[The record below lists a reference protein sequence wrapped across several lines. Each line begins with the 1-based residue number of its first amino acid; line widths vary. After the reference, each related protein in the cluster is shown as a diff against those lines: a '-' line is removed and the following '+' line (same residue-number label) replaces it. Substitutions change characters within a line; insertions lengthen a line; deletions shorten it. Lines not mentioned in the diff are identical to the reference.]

1 MLKIALCSYGMSSK
15 VFHAPLITA
24 EPGVQLHSI
33 LQRNSESALNDYP
46 QVSIAKTFDDLLQD
60 PVIDLIVVN
69 APNEFH
75 YPMAKAV
82 LEAGKHVVLEKPFV
96 IDLQEGQKL
105 IDLAQR
111 QQKTLAVFH
120 NKRLEAD
127 HLTVAKIVHSKQ
139 LGRIVEVEWH
149 YDRYRHTVTHKRWK
163 EDNLPGAGT
172 WFDLGVHLVDSVLCI
187 FGRPQAVQ
195 ADMRSLRREDGA
207 TDYFNVYL
215 HYADMRVLLR
225 SNTYVSAKGATVS
238 VHGDKGSF
246 LKFGQDVQEQQM
258 MTGILP
264 GHPQWAAHKDDN
276 YGLLNIQTPEGVKS
290 EQITSETGCYED
302 FYRNIVAH
310 ISGKE
315 ALRFTAQQALLA
327 VEVLLAAEASHKT
340 QQIVY
345 F

>member
-1 MLKIALCSYGMSSK
+1 MLKVALCSYGMSGK

-24 EPGVQLHSI
+24 EPGLQLHSI
-33 LQRNSESALNDYP
+33 LQRNSDSSLQDYP
-46 QVSIAKTFDDLLQD
+46 NVSIAKSFDELLQN
-60 PVIDLIVVN
+60 PAIDLIVVN
-69 APNEFH
+69 TPNEFH
-75 YPMAKAV
+75 YSMTKAA
-82 LEAGKHVVLEKPFV
+82 LEAGKNVVLEKPFV
-96 IDLQEGQKL
+96 IDLQEGQEL

-111 QQKTLAVFH
+111 QQKMLAVFH
-120 NKRLEAD
+120 NKRLETD
-127 HLTVAKIVHSKQ
+127 HLTVAKIAQSKQ

-149 YDRYRHTVTHKRWK
+149 YDRYRNTVTHKRWK

-215 HYADMRVLLR
+215 HYNDMRVLLR

-264 GHPQWAAHKDDN
+264 GNPQWAKHQEDN
-276 YGLLNIQTPEGVKS
+276 YGLLHTQTSQGVKA
-290 EQITSETGCYED
+290 ERITSETGCYED

-310 ISGKE
+310 ISAKE
-315 ALRFTAQQALLA
+315 PLRFGAQQALLA
-327 VEVLLAAEASHKT
+327 VEVLLAAEESHKT
-340 QQIVY
+340 QRIVY